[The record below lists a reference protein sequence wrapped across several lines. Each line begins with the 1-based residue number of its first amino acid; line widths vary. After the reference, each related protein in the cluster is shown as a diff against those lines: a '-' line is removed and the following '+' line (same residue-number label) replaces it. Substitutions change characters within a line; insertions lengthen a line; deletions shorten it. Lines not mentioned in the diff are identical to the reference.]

1 MAEVCRSFFLSTPQA
16 ETAGMVL
23 MTNLRTGRENEGTL
37 EWFAIQPHFLNVKAD
52 VLFLLDCC
60 SAASA
65 PTSLQTAV
73 GIKETLGACG
83 FESEAPEPGPHSFTS
98 ELIDVLRKWKNRTPF
113 SVAMLHSEL
122 LANLRH
128 PKPKEDMFHKIVEL
142 RRTPVY
148 VVTTSDPRALSIEL
162 ARRQGEVVRGPDSL
176 SQKRRTSSAYSDP
189 SVVALVDNSGS
200 SPEASCTVPSNDTDG
215 IVSGTST
222 IDKYAEDQLN
232 RVLPGGDLAIPHVL
246 VSLALEGEQILEVGA
261 WEKWLRECP
270 TFAKYVRVEGKFKS
284 NSTLLLLSIPV
295 AIWDLLPDNLA
306 CSFIAH
312 VKSINYIR
320 DGAWHDNDELQSWLK
335 RERGMVSD
343 LGDEKR
349 NDSLRSLNVEDDGSG
364 SDRLLEDRSTPLL
377 ENQSSWWNHPQHS
390 PYMSQESARHG
401 TILQVPGP
409 SSFQDD
415 VARDPVV
422 NASSEDAGKS
432 PSIIPLPNSPS
443 THSDVQSAGLL
454 EQYDPTSLVDEQL
467 SPSRADSV
475 RSSRADDNH
484 SNRSQSGTGYQTPLS
499 DDEQASQTVGLSLPL
514 KVLTLLLY
522 YDTFSS
528 VRL

>member
-1 MAEVCRSFFLSTPQA
+1 MAEVCRSFFLSTLQA

-98 ELIDVLRKWKNRTPF
+98 ELIDVLRKWKHRTPF

-148 VVTTSDPRALSIEL
+148 VVTTSNPQALSIEL

-176 SQKRRTSSAYSDP
+176 PQKRRTSSADSHT
-189 SVVALVDNSGS
+189 STVALVDDNGSAAEVSRTVANNSI
-200 SPEASCTVPSNDTDG
+200 DG
-215 IVSGTST
+215 IVSDTST

-232 RVLPGGDLAIPHVL
+232 RVLPDGDLAIPHVL
-246 VSLALEGEQILEVGA
+246 VSLALEGEQFLEVGA

-284 NSTLLLLSIPV
+284 NSTLLLLSVPV
-295 AIWDLLPDNLA
+295 VIWDLLPDILA

-312 VKSINYIR
+312 VKSINYTR
-320 DGAWHDNDELQSWLK
+320 DGAWLDNDELQSWLK
-335 RERGMVSD
+335 RERGMD
-343 LGDEKR
+343 GALGDKKR
-349 NDSLRSLNVEDDGSG
+349 NDSLRSLNEGNDDSG
-364 SDRLLEDRSTPLL
+364 SDRLLEDRSTSLL
-377 ENQSSWWNHPQHS
+377 ENQSHPQHS
-390 PYMSQESARHG
+390 PYLSQELTHHG
-401 TILQVPGP
+401 TILSVPGP

-422 NASSEDAGKS
+422 NTSSEDAGES
-432 PSIIPLPNSPS
+432 PSIRPLPDPPS
-443 THSDVQSAGLL
+443 IHSDVQSVGLL
-454 EQYDPTSLVDEQL
+454 EQYDPTSLADEQL

-475 RSSRADDNH
+475 RSCRSDDDH
-484 SNRSQSGTGYQTPLS
+484 SSRSQSGTGYQTPLP
-499 DDEQASQTVGLSLPL
+499 DDEQASQTVSISLPL
-514 KVLTLLLY
+514 KVLIPLLY
-522 YDTFSS
+522 YDTYSS